1 MHLAD
6 MPHRV
11 LTRAARVFEYDYVG
25 AQKARGRENILRLE
39 VRSAAGARPLQS
51 TPGITCVCLA

>member
-1 MHLAD
+1 